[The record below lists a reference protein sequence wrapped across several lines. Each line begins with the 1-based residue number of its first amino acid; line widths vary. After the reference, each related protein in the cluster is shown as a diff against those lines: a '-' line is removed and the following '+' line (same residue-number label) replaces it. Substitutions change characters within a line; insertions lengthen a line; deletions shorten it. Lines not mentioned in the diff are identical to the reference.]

1 MHRFRF
7 PLESVLQYRVA
18 MEEQNTQKLHAARDS
33 LRRQQENL
41 SEYREELQWRQQAQA
56 GGKVELAKALLQA
69 AYLEVLEETIR
80 RQDGVVAKATEEVFR
95 RQGEVV
101 QAMRDRQVLENLK
114 DRRRL
119 EYDYAAGREEQRV
132 LDDIGGAAFVRRQKN

>member
-18 MEEQNTQKLHAARDS
+18 LEEQNKQKLHAARDS
-33 LRRQQENL
+33 LRRQQESL
-41 SEYREELQWRQQAQA
+41 SEYREELQWRQQAHTE
-56 GGKVELAKALLQA
+56 GKVELAKALLQA
-69 AYLEVLEETIR
+69 TYLEALEETIH
-80 RQDGVVAKATEEVFR
+80 RQAGVVADAGKEVSR

-101 QAMRDRQVLENLK
+101 EAMRDRQVLENLK
-114 DRRRL
+114 DRRRS